1 MQQAAPATGYIFR
14 SVGHVEAGAGCLR
27 RLGALTAR
35 FAGAP
40 GRAPVLLVTDPAV
53 CAGGL
58 LEPAL
63 QSLQDAGFA
72 IRVFDQIC
80 ADAPDHLVLR
90 ACRRARDDGVAA
102 VVGLGGSACLD
113 AAKITACMAHPRQ
126 SLQLS
131 QLYGV
136 DSLEPRRLPLLQVP
150 TTAGSGSEVSR
161 VAVLTTGETTRSGI
175 VNRAL
180 LADAALLDP
189 QLTVSQPA
197 DATAANGM
205 DAMAHAVEAFTSAH
219 AKNPMSD
226 MLAREA
232 LGLLGSSLLR
242 AVQRGDDLGA
252 RERMLRGAMLAG
264 MAFDNAPLAAV
275 HALGYPLGLR
285 HRLAHGLSN
294 ALVLPHVLRF
304 NLPAAAPRYAE
315 LAQVLLPQ
323 AGGDTPSRAHALI
336 DHLAALCRR
345 SGLPT
350 RLRDCGIAQ
359 SGLALLAREAMAQQ
373 RLLRNNPCTLTEA
386 DALGVYRAAF

>member
-180 LADAALLDP
+180 LA
-189 QLTVSQPA
+189 
-197 DATAANGM
+197 
-205 DAMAHAVEAFTSAH
+205 
-219 AKNPMSD
+219 
-226 MLAREA
+226 
-232 LGLLGSSLLR
+232 
-242 AVQRGDDLGA
+242 
-252 RERMLRGAMLAG
+252 
-264 MAFDNAPLAAV
+264 AV